1 MMKRNHTS
9 GFILL
14 IFSFI
19 LLWSCEQFQAES
31 DDPVL
36 ARVGNQTLT
45 LSKAI
50 DNIPRSV
57 ILQDTLSA
65 IQQYQSNWVEQKVLE
80 NEARR
85 IGLDNNRD
93 FIQRI
98 ERLKSQLLQSALTD
112 AILNQHLDD
121 LEVSFEEAQN
131 YYQANRDRFIL
142 DEKYI
147 RFRHMTT
154 RTRVESDNA
163 KRDLM
168 RGDSWVD
175 VANRYSINPEVQI
188 RESERFIPISMA
200 VADVPSM
207 NRFLNVIG
215 ITEISPT
222 QQHGG
227 YYHFV
232 QLLEERPEG
241 DHPDLDWLMDQITDW
256 LFMERSQRVINTYK
270 RNLYLQAE
278 ANNEIEKTNVE
289 DFDES
294 MIINVLQRTNN

>member
-1 MMKRNHTS
+1 MTSQRFS
-9 GFILL
+9 GFALL
-14 IFSFI
+14 LFSVTLI
-19 LLWSCEQFQAES
+19 WSCEQFQSDS
-31 DDPVL
+31 DDPIL
-36 ARVGNQTLT
+36 ARVGNETLT
-45 LSKAI
+45 LSMAI
-50 DNIPRSV
+50 ENIPRSV
-57 ILQDTLSA
+57 IFQDTLSA
-65 IQQYQSNWVEQKVLE
+65 INQYQANWVERKIME

-85 IGLDNNRD
+85 IGLHNNID
-93 FIQRI
+93 FQKRM
-98 ERLKSQLLQSALTD
+98 ERLESQLLKSALTD
-112 AILNQHLDD
+112 AILNQQMDELQ
-121 LEVSFEEAQN
+121 VSHEDAQN

-142 DEKYI
+142 DEKYV

-168 RGDSWVD
+168 RGDSWAD
-175 VANRYSINPEVQI
+175 VANRYSVNPEIQI
-188 RESERFIPISMA
+188 READRFMPISMA
-200 VADVPSM
+200 VSDVPSM

-227 YYHFV
+227 YFHFV

-256 LFMERSQRVINTYK
+256 LFMERSQRMINSYK

-289 DFDES
+289 DVDES
-294 MIINVLQRTNN
+294 LIINVLQRTNN